1 MFQYN
6 EISEMTEII
15 KGQLLAKPEIVL
27 KIQLELVDKQT
38 KTLM

>member
-6 EISEMTEII
+6 GTSETTEII

-27 KIQLELVDKQT
+27 KIQLELVDTQRLKR
-38 KTLM
+38 